1 MRMVEHREDRRMQM
15 QVQQQFMT
23 VMKMMMMMGR
33 TIPQNSFVPA
43 SQANM
48 PPPPTIPPMVT
59 NQTNSDEG
67 NIHTP
72 KEKMP
77 EESK

>member
-1 MRMVEHREDRRMQM
+1 MEDRCMQM

-23 VMKMMMMMGR
+23 AMMMMMMGR

-43 SQANM
+43 SQANI
-48 PPPPTIPPMVT
+48 PPPPTIPPTVM

-77 EESK
+77 EE